1 MDFYQKLGIRKVINA
16 WGTMTKLGGSLMDPR
31 VLDAMREAG
40 SAFVDMDELHEKAG
54 KYIASLLGSEAACI
68 TCGASAGIAI
78 SAAACMTGTN
88 KGYILQL
95 PDTTGMK
102 NEILMLK
109 AHRNLYDQALMLS
122 GAKIVELGYTSF
134 SNVEMLENAISDK
147 TAMFFYSSEAES
159 MRGSLPVEALL
170 PLLKAHGIPLVV
182 DAAAEVPPVE
192 NITKYLKAGADLV
205 VFSGGKEIR
214 GPQAS
219 GFILG
224 RKDLIRACDENCC
237 PHHSIGR
244 SMKIDK
250 ENIAGIVRAVELFCD
265 KDYEKQ
271 MKTWHAWVERL
282 YEQTKDLPN
291 FRSKIGYPTEPG
303 VQPDIIPRLYV
314 DVVGIGPTTMQDLLL
329 ASEPAVRVGIE
340 GGWVAVN
347 PQCLVEE
354 ELDSVVSAI
363 RRTVIGIE
371 GK

>member
-1 MDFYQKLGIRKVINA
+1 MDFYQKLGIKKVINA
-16 WGTMTKLGGSLMDPR
+16 WGTLTKLGGSLMDPK
-31 VLDAMREAG
+31 VFDAMKEAG

-54 KYIASLLGSEAACI
+54 NYIASLLGSEAACI

-95 PDTTGMK
+95 PDTTNLK
-102 NEILMLK
+102 NEVLMLK

-134 SNVEMLENAISDK
+134 SNIEMVENAISEK
-147 TAMFFYSSEAES
+147 TAMFFYSSEASS
-159 MRGSLPVEALL
+159 MRGSLSVETILPV
-170 PLLKAHGIPLVV
+170 LKSHGIPMVV

-214 GPQAS
+214 GPQSS

-224 RKDLIRACDENCC
+224 KSELIKACDENCC

-265 KDYEKQ
+265 KDYDSQ
-271 MKTWHAWVERL
+271 MTTWHEWVIGM
-282 YEQTKDLPN
+282 YEETKALPN
-291 FRSKIGYPTEPG
+291 VKSKIGYPTEPG
-303 VQPDIIPRLYV
+303 VQPDIIPRLYLTV
-314 DVVGIGPTTMQDLLL
+314 DGFESKRIQDLLFNL
-329 ASEPAVRVGIE
+329 EPAVRVGIE
-340 GGWVAVN
+340 SGWLAVN
-347 PQCLVEE
+347 PQCLLEE
-354 ELDSVVSAI
+354 ELDIVVSAI
-363 RRTVIGIE
+363 RKVVKELE